1 MPTTQVAPLSS
12 HEPQKVLKTIGAG
25 HGTDRQRKE
34 QGSLTVLSR
43 TDRTVPDYG
52 VYARHMTGHWPV
64 DTDSG
69 ALAGRAALIYG
80 SEALRMPG
88 QRPGHATLS

>member
-1 MPTTQVAPLSS
+1 MILAG
-12 HEPQKVLKTIGAG
+12 EP
-25 HGTDRQRKE
+25 GTLRPPPSIQR
-34 QGSLTVLSR
+34 SAVLSR

-69 ALAGRAALIYG
+69 ALAGRAALIYE
-80 SEALRMPG
+80 SEAQWMPG

>member
-12 HEPQKVLKTIGAG
+12 HEPQKVLKTIAWSAYRSQG
-25 HGTDRQRKE
+25 